1 VRAGVR
7 SELGSVLIMEFL
19 QQPQQPQQTPQQT
32 FVYRCHKPLRSVSS
46 AIRNSFL
53 HCRGLLAGRAGYR
66 EWCVMRNSLE
76 SLRGPPRGGAVERA
90 GQIESTVVLTAPIDT
105 ASDDGRDAAGRPP
118 PPRARAA
125 AHRALPGN
133 CRASKLRPPCS
144 YGLAVRAQR
153 RPHACTHT
161 HDTCYSTVYCS
172 RIPVFDYRQIGR

>member
-76 SLRGPPRGGAVERA
+76 SLRGPPRGGAVERV
-90 GQIESTVVLTAPIDT
+90 GQIESN
-105 ASDDGRDAAGRPP
+105 GG
-118 PPRARAA
+118 
-125 AHRALPGN
+125 AHGTNRH
-133 CRASKLRPPCS
+133 S
-144 YGLAVRAQR
+144 
-153 RPHACTHT
+153 
-161 HDTCYSTVYCS
+161 
-172 RIPVFDYRQIGR
+172 I

>member
-1 VRAGVR
+1 MSTKDMIIEEGAVRAGVR

-90 GQIESTVVLTAPIDT
+90 GQIESN
-105 ASDDGRDAAGRPP
+105 GG
-118 PPRARAA
+118 
-125 AHRALPGN
+125 AHGTNRH
-133 CRASKLRPPCS
+133 S
-144 YGLAVRAQR
+144 
-153 RPHACTHT
+153 
-161 HDTCYSTVYCS
+161 
-172 RIPVFDYRQIGR
+172 I